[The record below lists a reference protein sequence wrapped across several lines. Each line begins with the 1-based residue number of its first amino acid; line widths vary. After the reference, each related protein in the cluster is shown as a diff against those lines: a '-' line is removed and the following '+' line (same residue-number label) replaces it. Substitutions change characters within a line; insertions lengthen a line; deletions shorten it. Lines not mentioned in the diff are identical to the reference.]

1 MRSSKKNLPNVI
13 ETLKKSHNE
22 LEIVFQDESR
32 FGTLTSL
39 CRSWKNKGSDFE
51 IKTKMG
57 RENLYTFGA
66 VVPATG
72 ELLGLNYEKSN
83 TNSMQAFL
91 EEFSKFL
98 AGRHILMILDRAGW
112 HTTGKLKVPPNITL
126 HFLPPTSPQLNPIER
141 LWRHIKTNHFH
152 NVIHNT
158 IEDVKNSVSNGLRA
172 LTTTNVASICACGYI
187 EQYL

>member
-1 MRSSKKNLPNVI
+1 
-13 ETLKKSHNE
+13 
-22 LEIVFQDESR
+22 
-32 FGTLTSL
+32 
-39 CRSWKNKGSDFE
+39 
-51 IKTKMG
+51 MG

-72 ELLGLNYEKSN
+72 ELLALNYEKSN

-91 EEFSKFL
+91 EEVSKFL